1 MGPNTKE
8 FGSVLWVVLCL
19 ATTPRHIILGNL
31 FYFIFLALC
40 TESFELPFQYTD
52 ADLYF
57 PFLISYTIAEFK
69 KVNKYP
75 EIEH

>member
-1 MGPNTKE
+1 MPYNNTKAHNT
-8 FGSVLWVVLCL
+8 GKSLL
-19 ATTPRHIILGNL
+19 L
-31 FYFIFLALC
+31 FFLALC

-57 PFLISYTIAEFK
+57 PFLISYTIAEFL

-75 EIEH
+75 EIKH